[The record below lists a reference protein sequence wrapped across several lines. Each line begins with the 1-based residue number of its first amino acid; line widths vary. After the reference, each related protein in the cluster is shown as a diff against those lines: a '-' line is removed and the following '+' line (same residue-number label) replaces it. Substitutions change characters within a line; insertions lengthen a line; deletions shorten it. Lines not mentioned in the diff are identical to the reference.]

1 MDITTDFGS
10 VIVGSSPA
18 GREAKRSVRVN
29 KLLYS
34 RAGLESRSISRILG
48 ANYEAGSQTLMNTVN

>member
-48 ANYEAGSQTLMNTVN
+48 AITRRGRKHL